1 MKKLTRFLTAL
12 LLTFALFAHAEMV
25 DTYAFKNQADRTR
38 AVELAKSLRCPQCQ
52 NQNLVESNSPIAY
65 DLRIEVYKMVDEGKT
80 NQQIIDTM
88 TARFGNFV
96 NYKPPFQ
103 WNTALLW
110 LLPILLLIGA
120 FALILFSTQKSEG
133 EPKQL
138 ESQPHTAPKEEKSAV
153 KFETK
158 SAIWVFT
165 ILLILPLSYYFSLD
179 RFERVQQGEKEMI
192 ELANKKADTSM
203 VHQKEDMVLKIQNKI
218 REDVN
223 NPELWA
229 QLGDAYMQND
239 EFDHALI
246 AYSNAEKISGTTPA
260 ILGLKATALYYQAG
274 QNITP
279 QIQQIM
285 DQALKQDKN
294 EISVLTLLATETF
307 KNHQPEQSKAY
318 WQQLLDSGNA
328 AVDRRTVIQRI
339 KMIDYFEKGQT
350 SQ

>member
-120 FALILFSTQKSEG
+120 FALILFSTKKSEDA
-133 EPKQL
+133 PKPL
-138 ESQPHTAPKEEKSAV
+138 ENQPHTAPKEEKSAV

-158 SAIWVFT
+158 SAIWVFA

-179 RFERVQQGEKEMI
+179 RFERVQQGEKEMV

-203 VHQKEDMVLKIQNKI
+203 VHQKRRYGAQN
-218 REDVN
+218 
-223 NPELWA
+223 
-229 QLGDAYMQND
+229 
-239 EFDHALI
+239 
-246 AYSNAEKISGTTPA
+246 
-260 ILGLKATALYYQAG
+260 
-274 QNITP
+274 
-279 QIQQIM
+279 
-285 DQALKQDKN
+285 
-294 EISVLTLLATETF
+294 
-307 KNHQPEQSKAY
+307 SK
-318 WQQLLDSGNA
+318 
-328 AVDRRTVIQRI
+328 
-339 KMIDYFEKGQT
+339 
-350 SQ
+350 

>member
-120 FALILFSTQKSEG
+120 FVLILFSTKKSEG

-138 ESQPHTAPKEEKSAV
+138 ENQPHAAPKEEKSAV
-153 KFETK
+153 KF
-158 SAIWVFT
+158 SIIF
-165 ILLILPLSYYFSLD
+165 F
-179 RFERVQQGEKEMI
+179 
-192 ELANKKADTSM
+192 
-203 VHQKEDMVLKIQNKI
+203 LKT
-218 REDVN
+218 RL
-223 NPELWA
+223 NP
-229 QLGDAYMQND
+229 
-239 EFDHALI
+239 FH
-246 AYSNAEKISGTTPA
+246 
-260 ILGLKATALYYQAG
+260 
-274 QNITP
+274 
-279 QIQQIM
+279 
-285 DQALKQDKN
+285 
-294 EISVLTLLATETF
+294 
-307 KNHQPEQSKAY
+307 H
-318 WQQLLDSGNA
+318 
-328 AVDRRTVIQRI
+328 
-339 KMIDYFEKGQT
+339 
-350 SQ
+350 

>member
-1 MKKLTRFLTAL
+1 
-12 LLTFALFAHAEMV
+12 
-25 DTYAFKNQADRTR
+25 
-38 AVELAKSLRCPQCQ
+38 
-52 NQNLVESNSPIAY
+52 
-65 DLRIEVYKMVDEGKT
+65 MVDEGKT

-120 FALILFSTQKSEG
+120 FALILFSTKKSED
-133 EPKQL
+133 EPKPL
-138 ESQPHTAPKEEKSAV
+138 ENQPHTAPKEEKSAV

-158 SAIWVFT
+158 FAIWVFA
-165 ILLILPLSYYFSLD
+165 ILLVLPLGYYFSLD
-179 RFERVQQGEKEMI
+179 RFERVQKGEKEMV

-203 VHQKEDMVLKIQNKI
+203 VHQKEDIVLKIQNKI

-274 QNITP
+274 QSITP

-285 DQALKQDKN
+285 DEALKQDKH
-294 EISVLTLLATETF
+294 EISIITLLATEAF
-307 KNHQPEQSKAY
+307 KNHEAEKAKAY